1 MYADKHTHKQQKGLY
16 KCTYSYRN
24 TDRKRSRILAEYPQR
39 KMGSNDSIEYSTRQR
54 KMESKDSVE
63 QINGLK

>member
-1 MYADKHTHKQQKGLY
+1 MYVDKHTHKQQKGLY

-24 TDRKRSRILAEYPQR
+24 TNRKRSRILAEYPQR
-39 KMGSNDSIEYSTRQR
+39 KLG
-54 KMESKDSVE
+54 SKDSVK